1 MKIILNKRKL
11 DKIVNAEKDL
21 GFVPTMGA
29 IHKGHISLIK
39 KSNKLSKKTIV
50 SIFIN
55 KHQFNQK
62 IDNQKYPKNISK
74 DISILRKHNV
84 DYLYLPTNKQIY
96 PNGPNKN
103 INIGP
108 LGKQLDGK
116 LRPNHFESVFYL
128 GALLVFMG
136 IYLENQK

>member
-62 IDNQKYPKNISK
+62 IDYQK
-74 DISILRKHNV
+74 
-84 DYLYLPTNKQIY
+84 
-96 PNGPNKN
+96 
-103 INIGP
+103 
-108 LGKQLDGK
+108 
-116 LRPNHFESVFYL
+116 
-128 GALLVFMG
+128 
-136 IYLENQK
+136 